1 MLGED
6 RFGGTAGYR
15 ERLYVGVSE
24 AEQDSEGKVIKPATL
39 DEAFEDAWQQ
49 AMRDDVPPGTRMHV
63 LDFEFYGKQP
73 IDMYRVVVK
82 VDI

>member
-15 ERLYVGVSE
+15 ELLYVGVSDRE
-24 AEQDSEGKVIKPATL
+24 QAAEGTATL
-39 DEAFEDAWQQ
+39 DEAFYDAWQQ
-49 AMRDDVPPGTRMHV
+49 AERDEIPPGTRMHV
-63 LDFEFYGKQP
+63 LDIEFYGANP

-82 VDI
+82 VDT